1 MLPELGHEEVVLI
14 GYSRTLL
21 AALADKLRPGS
32 VLVVEEPTVAA
43 SRNVVALAGRNR
55 VVSRVLL
62 WEYQDLSSIGALVES
77 DPAVRGARAVVP
89 GIEYAVEPG
98 RVPSVVAWLPRR
110 WAGCR
115 RGLPQQGPAA
125 ARCRDCRTAQPG
137 LRRCAQ
143 RGRGARLLRPGADAV
158 RPQTDGSPG

>member
-21 AALADKLRPGS
+21 AALADELRPGS

-77 DPAVRGARAVVP
+77 DPAVRG
-89 GIEYAVEPG
+89 PG
-98 RVPSVVAWLPRR
+98 RWYRALSTPFSRPR
-110 WAGCR
+110 A
-115 RGLPQQGPAA
+115 
-125 ARCRDCRTAQPG
+125 
-137 LRRCAQ
+137 
-143 RGRGARLLRPGADAV
+143 
-158 RPQTDGSPG
+158 